1 MFTADTLDAVAV
13 SAARSKA
20 EQLKARYR
28 EEAEHA
34 HQRDRLDS
42 SGEKHK
48 KTILEGGTFKD
59 LAALAS
65 LELLPSGTF
74 GVMQQHLA
82 GIGTCLEFTSDS
94 LAETVRCP
102 HCGYLPRPSTG
113 PTAKAQVEELDEEL
127 RKLRSNWAAALH
139 DSIKPPEIAQGIELV
154 KSGRAELEAFAS
166 SGELPSPVPKPLVTA
181 LQEVLRGFT
190 VRNVSADDV
199 YSALFP
205 DNSPVPLSSFEERFH
220 AFAAKLQGDADPS
233 KIRVL
238 PAAPDQ

>member
-1 MFTADTLDAVAV
+1 MRHPNCAQRSSNCSPADKVDAAAV
-13 SAARSKA
+13 SAAKSKA

-48 KTILEGGTFKD
+48 KAILDGGTFKD

-166 SGELPSPVPKPLVTA
+166 TGELPSPVPKPLVTLSRGA
-181 LQEVLRGFT
+181 ARIHCPQRLGRGRVLR
-190 VRNVSADDV
+190 
-199 YSALFP
+199 AL
-205 DNSPVPLSSFEERFH
+205 S
-220 AFAAKLQGDADPS
+220 
-233 KIRVL
+233 
-238 PAAPDQ
+238 